1 MQFCKMLQKLQER
14 WKVNAINLLLIL
26 LTFALGGSTCARL
39 AGYFLK
45 QLLNERTFLWWF
57 LYIVLVTILWPI
69 CVLIISIPLGQF
81 RFFKN
86 YLQRI
91 GKRLS
96 GKKKNS
102 SAPVNI
108 VIFASGSGTNA
119 VNLINYFKSNP
130 TIAVKAIFCNNSNAE
145 IIHKAQSFKIPVV
158 MIENDVLSQK
168 EGFLLQQLQELETS
182 FILLAG
188 FLKKMPAP
196 IVNAYQG
203 KIINIHPAL
212 LPKYGGKG
220 MYGMHVHQAVIQNE
234 EKESGITIHLVDE
247 VYDNGE
253 TIFQASCA
261 VTSSETP
268 ETLAKKIRTL
278 EHMHFPAVVHDFIEK
293 QNHR

>member
-1 MQFCKMLQKLQER
+1 MLQKLQER
-14 WKVNAINLLLIL
+14 WKVNSLNLLLIL

-39 AGYFLK
+39 AGFLLK
-45 QLLNERTFLWWF
+45 LMLDERSLLWWV
-57 LYIVLVTILWPI
+57 LYVTLITILWPI

-96 GKKKNS
+96 GKKKNN
-102 SAPVNI
+102 SAPINI
-108 VIFASGSGTNA
+108 VIFASGNGTNA
-119 VNLINYFKSNP
+119 VNLINYFKTNP
-130 TIAVKAIFCNNSNAE
+130 GIAVKAIFCNNANAN
-145 IIHKAQSFKIPVV
+145 IVSKAASFSIPVV
-158 MIENDVLSQK
+158 IIRESN
-168 EGFLLQQLQELETS
+168 LQENPEWLLEELKKINTAY
-182 FILLAG
+182 IILAG
-188 FLKKMPAP
+188 FLKKIPS
-196 IVNAYQG
+196 VVVGAYPG

-253 TIFQASCA
+253 IIFQASCA

-268 ETLAKKIRTL
+268 ETLAMKIRTL
-278 EHMHFPAVVHDFIEK
+278 EHTHFPAVVHDFIEK